1 LGYETIRG
9 NILVKG
15 RLVQAVIMF
24 TVLSVG
30 SSLFINRAYADAPIE
45 INDCVELQ
53 KIGNDVGYPLNGDY
67 IQGNDFSCGVTIPSH
82 PNNAASQPRGSQY
95 TPSTQPKSD
104 QKMSTVL
111 GIIDSISAT
120 ELAVKSPAGKI
131 EIAKPTAE
139 TQVLDIDGNPTAI
152 KAVKKG
158 ARASVSITTEPDGT
172 KQVKRIRLLRASK
185 N

>member
-1 LGYETIRG
+1 MSENHKYHDPATRPLSLKTRLSKQLRKLKLWAG
-9 NILVKG
+9 NHKKALIIGIGILVGLLVLGLAGRGLYQQGYAKG
-15 RLVQAVIMF
+15 QK
-24 TVLSVG
+24 
-30 SSLFINRAYADAPIE
+30 DAE
-45 INDCVELQ
+45 
-53 KIGNDVGYPLNGDY
+53 KK
-67 IQGNDFSCGVTIPSH
+67 F
-82 PNNAASQPRGSQY
+82 ASQPRGSQY